1 MSFYCFRFQ
10 SRNQFRT
17 LAAAQ
22 GLITDDGKLITS
34 SHTHALDEVGTI
46 HEGGTYDPET
56 GEVITPPT
64 QLPGWHV
71 NTIGLAPEAW
81 DQYLVVVNSPAR
93 IFLGGPTQAPD
104 SATLEAMA

>member
-1 MSFYCFRFQ
+1 MYCYRFP
-10 SRNQFRT
+10 SRQQFRS
-17 LAAAQ
+17 LAAAE
-22 GLITDDGKLITS
+22 GLINDGDELITS

-46 HEGGTYDPET
+46 YEGGEYGPE

-64 QLPGWHV
+64 ALTGWHV
-71 NTIGLAPEAW
+71 NSVGLAPEAW

-104 SATLEAMA
+104 SATLEAMNQ

>member
-1 MSFYCFRFQ
+1 MSFYCFRFPTRQ
-10 SRNQFRT
+10 QFRT

-22 GLITDDGKLITS
+22 GLIDADGNLITS

-46 HEGGTYDPET
+46 HEGGTYTTE

-64 QLPGWHV
+64 ALSGWHV

-93 IFLGGPTQAPD
+93 IFLGGAAQAPD
-104 SATLEAMA
+104 SATLEAMNQ

>member
-1 MSFYCFRFQ
+1 MYCYRFP
-10 SRNQFRT
+10 SRQQFRS
-17 LAAAQ
+17 LAAAE
-22 GLITDDGKLITS
+22 GLINDGDELITS

-46 HEGGTYDPET
+46 YEGGEYGPE

-64 QLPGWHV
+64 ALTGWHV
-71 NTIGLAPEAW
+71 NSVGLAPEAW
-81 DQYLVVVNSPAR
+81 DQYLVIVNSPAR